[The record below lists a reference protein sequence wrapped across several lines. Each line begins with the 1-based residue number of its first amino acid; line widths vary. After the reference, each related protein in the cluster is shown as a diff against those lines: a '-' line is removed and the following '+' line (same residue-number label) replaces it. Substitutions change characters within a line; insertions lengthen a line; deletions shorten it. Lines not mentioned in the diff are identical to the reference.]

1 MENNSDTKVLA
12 ITVNAGFSTE
22 AMELARAE
30 GALGATIINT
40 RSEGA
45 THESFL
51 GITVDTEREMLLI
64 LIDSPTADK
73 IMAAVDAQMGVNSPA
88 QGSCFTL
95 PVEKSTK
102 INRFPSGVV

>member
-40 RSEGA
+40 RS
-45 THESFL
+45 
-51 GITVDTEREMLLI
+51 
-64 LIDSPTADK
+64 
-73 IMAAVDAQMGVNSPA
+73 
-88 QGSCFTL
+88 
-95 PVEKSTK
+95 
-102 INRFPSGVV
+102 